1 MDSRLAIREL
11 RPADAPHVQAFV
23 RRLSLES
30 RRRRFFSPINEL
42 SPRQLERVTS
52 GESPDDV
59 NLGAFDAA
67 GRIVG
72 LAQYAVEEDASAEF
86 GVVVDDAL
94 QRSGLG
100 TRLIG
105 VLTERARARGLAALH
120 GVVLGDNWP
129 MLGLA
134 AKLGF
139 ELSEDADPRL
149 MRVEKTIASR
159 RTKWTDMSYTA
170 VSA

>member
-11 RPADAPHVQAFV
+11 RPADAPLVQEFV

-30 RRRRFFSPINEL
+30 RRMRFFSPISEL
-42 SPRQLERVTS
+42 TPRQLERVTS
-52 GESPDDV
+52 GNGPDDL

-72 LAQYAVEEDASAEF
+72 LAQYAVEDDASAEF

-100 TRLIG
+100 TRLI
-105 VLTERARARGLAALH
+105 VRLLESARERGLVALS

-129 MLGLA
+129 MLSLA

-139 ELSEDADPRL
+139 ELSEDADPTL
-149 MRVEKTIASR
+149 LRVEKTIDSR
-159 RTKWTDMSYTA
+159 RAKWTDMWYA
-170 VSA
+170 AALA

>member
-1 MDSRLAIREL
+1 MDRRLAIREL
-11 RPADAPHVQAFV
+11 RPADAPRVQEFV

-30 RRRRFFSPINEL
+30 RRMRFFSPINEL
-42 SPRQLERVTS
+42 SPLQLERATS
-52 GESPDDV
+52 GGGPEDV

-72 LAQYAVEEDASAEF
+72 LAQYSVDDDASAEF

-105 VLTERARARGLAALH
+105 RLLERARERGLAALS

-129 MLGLA
+129 MLSLA

-139 ELSEDADPRL
+139 ELSEDADPTL
-149 MRVEKTIASR
+149 MRVEKTVGSR
-159 RTKWTDMSYTA
+159 RTKWTDTSYTA

>member
-1 MDSRLAIREL
+1 MDSRLTIREL
-11 RPADAPHVQAFV
+11 RREDAPLVQAFV
-23 RRLSLES
+23 RRLSAES
-30 RRRRFFSPINEL
+30 RRRRFFAPINEL
-42 SPRQLERVTS
+42 APGQLERVTS
-52 GESPDDV
+52 GAGPNDL

-72 LAQYAVEEDASAEF
+72 LAQYAAEDGESAEF

-100 TRLIG
+100 TRLMRR
-105 VLTERARARGLAALH
+105 LLETARKRGLAALN
-120 GVVLGDNWP
+120 GFVLYDNRP

-139 ELSEDADPRL
+139 DFAADRDPAL
-149 MRVEKTIASR
+149 TRVELPL
-159 RTKWTDMSYTA
+159 A
-170 VSA
+170 VH